1 MKKIITILFVIIVI
15 FIILCFCIRLYLKN
29 NIILKISDYN
39 AIIEKSDEMNPE
51 ISKNEMI
58 IFRENDEYDLDDVI
72 LYKNYNGNYLIR
84 RIVQIDEYG
93 FIAKADNKDNVEP
106 SEEIDTILGK
116 VFYHSRLLGK
126 IFK

>member
-106 SEEIDTILGK
+106 SEGIDTILGK